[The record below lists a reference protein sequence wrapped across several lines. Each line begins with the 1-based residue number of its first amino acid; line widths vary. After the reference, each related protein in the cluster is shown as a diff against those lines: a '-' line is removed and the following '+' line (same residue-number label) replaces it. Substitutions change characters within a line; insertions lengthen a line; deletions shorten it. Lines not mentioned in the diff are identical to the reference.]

1 MTMKKN
7 GGSDRRP
14 YDIRRVSLMQPNK
27 ALSQDALD
35 RLSLYEE
42 VNRQFAQ
49 EFPQTAWNL
58 GQQSSLPWLLSPRSE
73 HQEDMTTASADNA
86 TSTGTSAAH
95 MPAHDFEFI
104 TPADYS
110 YSASYDDDGD
120 FDVLS
125 ATTSPTTAPLTSPS
139 DLSDMP
145 DPFANFSTDFD
156 PSEFSDMAD
165 PFATLSADFKPLWDL
180 DKIDSLLSWS
190 GNQAQGSYQCTQ
202 AMQNKG
208 NGEANEQEQLEGSG
222 LMVPPLLSERRA
234 EHNTM
239 LHPERESRGSEN
251 HVVAEKSC
259 VNRKNMNQIMF
270 NLNQLG
276 SRLRDDARRQLDVMS
291 NGCDA
296 SPLKFGEG

>member
-1 MTMKKN
+1 MKKN

-27 ALSQDALD
+27 ALSHDALA

-58 GQQSSLPWLLSPRSE
+58 GNSFRLPWLFSLPSE
-73 HQEDMTTASADNA
+73 QQEDMTTASADNA
-86 TSTGTSAAH
+86 TSTGASAVH

-104 TPADYS
+104 TPTDYNH
-110 YSASYDDDGD
+110 SAHNDDGD

-125 ATTSPTTAPLTSPS
+125 ATTTPTTAPMASPS
-139 DLSDMP
+139 ELSDMP
-145 DPFANFSTDFD
+145 
-156 PSEFSDMAD
+156 D
-165 PFATLSADFKPLWDL
+165 PFATLSADFDPQWDL
-180 DKIDSLLSWS
+180 DTLDSLLSWS
-190 GNQAQGSYQCTQ
+190 SNQAQESHDCTQ

-208 NGEANEQEQLEGSG
+208 ECEANEQEQLEGSG
-222 LMVPPLLSERRA
+222 LMVPPPLFERPA

-239 LHPERESRGSEN
+239 PPRERESRGSEN
-251 HVVAEKSC
+251 HVIAEESC
-259 VNRKNMNQIMF
+259 VNKKSMNQIMF

-276 SRLRDDARRQLDVMS
+276 SRLRDDARRQLDLIG

-296 SPLKFGEG
+296 CPLSFGEG